1 MSGYLE
7 FQRPA
12 MGSLFQL
19 RLVGDDSEHLAAVAD
34 ATFDEIDRVERLL
47 SWRDVRSETAR
58 INREA
63 AARPVLVDVE
73 MCEVLQACLSG
84 AERTDGYF
92 SVVQPRDDREGSA
105 FVDPLGIG
113 RESGDLFLDVPRR
126 LVRLASSSNQLDF
139 GGFGKGYAL
148 DRAADVVR
156 RYGVTAALLDAGG
169 SSVVGI
175 GDDLGRTWVV
185 GLRNPFPPRPDRCE
199 SWSPEVFRLP
209 LVDRALSC
217 SATFDERAAQA
228 TSDLVDPHCG
238 LPIEEPSAC
247 AVVGRSGAATEM
259 LSTALVCMGRA
270 RAEAYTRRSGNILLD
285 EASSIVWIAQRHGL
299 PHVETLLARA
309 TE

>member
-1 MSGYLE
+1 MSGYFE

-19 RLVGDDSEHLAAVAD
+19 RLVGDDSEHLAAVAE
-34 ATFDEIDRVERLL
+34 ATFDEIDRVERML
-47 SWRDVRSETAR
+47 SWRDMRSETAR

-63 AARPVLVDVE
+63 AVRPVLVDVE
-73 MCEVLQACLSG
+73 MCAILRCCLS
-84 AERTDGYF
+84 ATELTDGYF
-92 SVVQPRDDREGSA
+92 NLVHPRHRPEGPAASVLAGAALENG
-105 FVDPLGIG
+105 G
-113 RESGDLFLDVPRR
+113 LFLDVERR

-169 SSVVGI
+169 SSVVG
-175 GDDLGRTWVV
+175 LGHDAGEAWVV

-199 SWSPEVFRLP
+199 TWSAEVFRLP

-217 SATFDERAAQA
+217 SATFDERAAPA
-228 TSDLVDPHCG
+228 VSDLVDPHSG

-270 RAEAYTRRSGNILLD
+270 RAEAYTRRSGNALLD
-285 EASSIVWIAQRHGL
+285 EASAIVWIAERHGL
-299 PHVETLLARA
+299 PHVETLPARA
-309 TE
+309 AE